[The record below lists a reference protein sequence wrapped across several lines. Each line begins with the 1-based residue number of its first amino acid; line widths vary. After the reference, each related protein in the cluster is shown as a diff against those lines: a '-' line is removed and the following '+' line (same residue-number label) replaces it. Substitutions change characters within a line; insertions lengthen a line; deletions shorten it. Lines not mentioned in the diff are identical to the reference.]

1 MSETISPERRRDLLD
16 LARRAIDGAFREEP
30 LPRLA
35 SDRAPEFGQ
44 SRGVFV
50 TLRKAGALRGCI
62 GTIATDGELSQ
73 TVPAFAR
80 KAAFE
85 DPRFPPLRAE
95 ELPEC
100 EIEISVLSEPR
111 VIANPEEIVIGRDG
125 LILEGHGRRGL
136 LLPQVAPEWGFA
148 AERFLEETARKAGL
162 PVGAWKDPDVRVFA
176 FGAEVFSEGEAVAE
190 GKVNG

>member
-1 MSETISPERRRDLLD
+1 MTGGIPEPRRRELLE
-16 LARRAIDGAFREEP
+16 LARRAIEGAFRGDP

-50 TLRKAGALRGCI
+50 TLRKAGELRGCI
-62 GTIATDGELSQ
+62 GTLASHGDLSG

-85 DPRFPPLRAE
+85 DPRFPKLRAE
-95 ELPEC
+95 ELIEC

-111 VIANPEEIVIGRDG
+111 EIAGPADIEIGRDG
-125 LILEGHGRRGL
+125 LILEGLGRRGL
-136 LLPQVAPEWGFA
+136 LLPQVAPEWGFG

-162 PVGAWKDPDVRVFA
+162 APEAWREPDVKVWA
-176 FGAEVFSEGEAVAE
+176 FGAEVFSESESAASE
-190 GKVNG
+190 R